1 MRRLVKIVSEEEYEA
16 WLETQTPYYLSTIR
30 NTDADPYKGQLL
42 DFEIKERR
50 TEFNDNIQK
59 ALSSDV
65 DKIIRLQYVNFETG
79 SANLTALS
87 KYELDNVVTAMGK
100 YPALNIEVA
109 GHTDSTGD
117 LDANVALSEA
127 RANTVAK
134 YLTDKGVTASRLRA
148 VGYGPNKPIDTND
161 TDAGRAK
168 NRRTEL
174 EILAQ

>member
-1 MRRLVKIVSEEEYEA
+1 M
-16 WLETQTPYYLSTIR
+16 
-30 NTDADPYKGQLL
+30 
-42 DFEIKERR
+42 
-50 TEFNDNIQK
+50 
-59 ALSSDV
+59 
-65 DKIIRLQYVNFETG
+65 
-79 SANLTALS
+79 
-87 KYELDNVVTAMGK
+87 
-100 YPALNIEVA
+100 
-109 GHTDSTGD
+109 
-117 LDANVALSEA
+117 DANVALSEA